1 MTTQAP
7 ESTWEESVDL
17 GKFIATIFSHWWL
30 ILTLVAAF
38 AASAAV
44 FSFLIQPTVYQSE
57 GGIVIPAS
65 DIENEFR
72 LPPQG
77 YLKFSGSTQVF
88 DALRRQLGPEQT
100 AGQLRNQLKFSLEDD
115 QFLAV
120 SAKAETADGA
130 FLLANAWSQAYL
142 QANTARMENRFRQSL
157 DQAIKK
163 VNILHLQFNAAE
175 AELAKSNQ
183 LDNPGHKQSRL
194 ANLGSLV
201 TYWEELLQNL
211 ASTRSNLGK
220 SPLVSLETQLEQGSS
235 AVGGG
240 GIPGTN
246 STSARSLNALIP
258 DSEELFRAD
267 PAYVEMMTRLSR
279 SRLSVLEQDLVSS
292 ENKLRELRIVS
303 LPTTESKVASLEEIL
318 ESESEF
324 LGLAL
329 KDGSP
334 IPNPVYLQ
342 LRQDLA
348 DARLLLSTQRIEE
361 QALSEKIATLEAEI
375 DPVIESAQIE
385 ELDLEIAEVTQELIA
400 QLAEVNSLAQK
411 LVAAEPTLP
420 DRQLS
425 LQGGR
430 NIILGVFLGL
440 VAGIVASLLLD
451 NYRGRTRVPAL

>member
-7 ESTWEESVDL
+7 ESAWEESVDL
-17 GKFIATIFSHWWL
+17 GKFIATIFSHWRL
-30 ILTLVAAF
+30 ILTSIAAF

-65 DIENEFR
+65 DIESEFG

-100 AGQLRNQLKFSLEDD
+100 AGQLRNQLEFSLEND

-120 SAKAETADGA
+120 SARAETADGA

-142 QANTARMENRFRQSL
+142 QANTARIENHFRQSL

-175 AELAKSNQ
+175 AELEKFNQ

-211 ASTRSNLGK
+211 APTGGNLGK
-220 SPLVSLETQLEQGSS
+220 SALVSLETPPEQGSS
-235 AVGGG
+235 AIGGG
-240 GIPGTN
+240 GIPATN
-246 STSARSLNALIP
+246 STNVRSQNALIP
-258 DSEELFRAD
+258 DGKGLFRAD

-292 ENKLRELRIVS
+292 ENKLRELRFVS
-303 LPTTESKVASLEEIL
+303 LPTTESKVASVAEIL

-334 IPNPVYLQ
+334 IPNPVYLK
-342 LRQDLA
+342 LRQNLA
-348 DARLLLSTQRIEE
+348 DARLLLATQRIEE

-385 ELDLEIAEVTQELIA
+385 ELGLEIAEVTQELIA
-400 QLAEVNSLAQK
+400 QLAAVNSMAQK

-420 DRQLS
+420 DRQLFP
-425 LQGGR
+425 QGVGT
-430 NIILGVFLGL
+430 
-440 VAGIVASLLLD
+440 LL
-451 NYRGRTRVPAL
+451 